1 MEEVRPTRAELL
13 ERKQQIALAQ
23 QGMDLLKQKRD
34 ALLIEFM
41 GVMDETLRLS
51 DSLQKTVSE
60 AQYSLAVA
68 QAVDGVGRASLGGSG
83 HARRDRRG
91 HDRYQDHGRVGPGRD
106 EGRQPMETSFTR
118 GYSVTGVSSR
128 VDESADKFERVL
140 DVIIEYADIETRLKR
155 LGEEINK
162 TNRRV
167 NALEQVTVPAL
178 REQVGYISQTLDE
191 RAREDLFR
199 LRRSRRRSRRR
210 RRRPRPR
217 AVPLRT
223 ATNDRKSRGYPVG
236 SSASGILRAVAAAMI
251 ASISRR
257 ISMLPRA
264 WRLIWLPRVR
274 ILMISPMVSGQKCS
288 SSPLMSGH
296 VGPQFAQDPLEL
308 FDLFVVEL
316 FPRFAEPMPDEFH
329 GTFDRLG
336 PLEMECS
343 NTKIFFVT
351 HRVTFVHGVHLPRV
365 LPFDAGYVALLTIV
379 HTLRARGPSARM
391 GNGSEHSART

>member
-13 ERKQQIALAQ
+13 ERRAQIALAQ

-68 QAVDGVGRASLGGSG
+68 QAVDGTVALRSAGLATKGEIVVDMTGTKIMGVSVPVVTKGESP
-83 HARRDRRG
+83 
-91 HDRYQDHGRVGPGRD
+91 VKS
-106 EGRQPMETSFTR
+106 SFTR

-128 VDESADKFERVL
+128 VDESAEKFEQIL

-178 REQVGYISQTLDE
+178 MEQVTYIRQTLDE

-199 LRRSRRRSRRR
+199 LKK
-210 RRRPRPR
+210 
-217 AVPLRT
+217 VKKKIE
-223 ATNDRKSRGYPVG
+223 RKKAAQVG
-236 SSASGILRAVAAAMI
+236 
-251 ASISRR
+251 
-257 ISMLPRA
+257 
-264 WRLIWLPRVR
+264 
-274 ILMISPMVSGQKCS
+274 
-288 SSPLMSGH
+288 
-296 VGPQFAQDPLEL
+296 
-308 FDLFVVEL
+308 
-316 FPRFAEPMPDEFH
+316 
-329 GTFDRLG
+329 
-336 PLEMECS
+336 
-343 NTKIFFVT
+343 
-351 HRVTFVHGVHLPRV
+351 
-365 LPFDAGYVALLTIV
+365 
-379 HTLRARGPSARM
+379 
-391 GNGSEHSART
+391 